1 MSILVCSNKSVSH
14 LDLVLEI
21 LGFGG
26 DEVVLNHEVSTPELV
41 NRLKPDCLAS
51 DRNGHILSQETL
63 NVMEGRTVNI
73 HASLLPNHGGWQPI
87 FFRLESRPRGCD
99 DSFHR

>member
-1 MSILVCSNKSVSH
+1 MSILLCSNKSVGH

-41 NRLKPDCLAS
+41 NRLKPDWLAS

-73 HASLLPNHGGWQPI
+73 HASLLPNHEGWQPI
-87 FFRLESRPRGCD
+87 FFRLESRPSGCD